1 MGFELLGLSFALSLL
16 GLVIKMIRNLN
27 FATMGE
33 ILCCNHLNEVLLEER
48 FAKSY
53 LFLGTLQNEI

>member
-1 MGFELLGLSFALSLL
+1 MD
-16 GLVIKMIRNLN
+16 
-27 FATMGE
+27 E